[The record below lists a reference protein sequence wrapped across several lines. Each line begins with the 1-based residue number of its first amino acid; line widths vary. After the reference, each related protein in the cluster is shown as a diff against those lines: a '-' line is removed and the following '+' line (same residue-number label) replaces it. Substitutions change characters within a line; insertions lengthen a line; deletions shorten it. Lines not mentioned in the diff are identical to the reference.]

1 MSASIGPPAFSAT
14 MMETHRKVLE
24 RDVPPFRQILIV
36 QACAVVVTILAGV
49 IAGLIAASWIWA
61 IATAAAIYA
70 LSQAAVMAWAAWWMI
85 TRRRRLE
92 LRAERRPAA

>member
-1 MSASIGPPAFSAT
+1 M
-14 MMETHRKVLE
+14 
-24 RDVPPFRQILIV
+24 PPFHQILIV

-92 LRAERRPAA
+92 LCDERRPAA

>member
-1 MSASIGPPAFSAT
+1 M
-14 MMETHRKVLE
+14 
-24 RDVPPFRQILIV
+24 PPFHQILIV

-85 TRRRRLE
+85 TRRRRLG
-92 LRAERRPAA
+92 LRDERRPAA

>member
-1 MSASIGPPAFSAT
+1 M
-14 MMETHRKVLE
+14 
-24 RDVPPFRQILIV
+24 PPFHRILFV
-36 QACAVVVTILAGV
+36 QAGAIVVTILAGV

-92 LRAERRPAA
+92 LRDERRPAA